1 MGMILDVQQ
10 LRETEELHVDLTDQQ
25 YDFPADIGK
34 FITPIHLDAD
44 IRKIDREVTIKGRI
58 SATIE
63 LTCARCLK
71 QYPEQLSDSF
81 EIIYRPRFESTEDV
95 GAEIELQ
102 EADLDLN
109 YYEGESISVDQ
120 LLRDQLLLLL
130 PVKPLCRPDCAG
142 LCPSCGKD
150 LNEGPCACAPE
161 TVDPRLAILKQLLKP

>member
-1 MGMILDVQQ
+1 MILDVQQ
-10 LRETEELHVDLTDQQ
+10 LRETEEFHVDLTDRQC
-25 YDFPADIGK
+25 DFPADIGK

-81 EIIYRPRFESTEDV
+81 EIIYRPRFESTEEV

-142 LCPSCGKD
+142 LCPSCGQD
-150 LNEGPCACAPE
+150 LNAGSCSCAPE